1 MRDLENIFSKDIS
14 LLNWQNWQ
22 MRKQNN
28 SIADVLNLK
37 VMVAALSL
45 LLRNSMS
52 SETFQNG

>member
-1 MRDLENIFSKDIS
+1 
-14 LLNWQNWQ
+14 

-37 VMVAALSL
+37 VMVTALSL

-52 SETFQNG
+52 SETIQNSQYLDAKMVGYLL